1 VISFHGHKT
10 SCQEKNKMIN
20 KNLDMWLFC
29 GWLCDSF
36 MSSSAWWCFPL
47 VTTCTVHT
55 IKSCW
60 SISTIKKA
68 QSYIGLKKISWILS
82 LKECDKQERTLEVVL
97 IFANNFGVECFHFQT
112 IIIVTDTWQMTIFRR
127 QVGKESRK
135 TFLVRWQQTSNLHL
149 LD

>member
-1 VISFHGHKT
+1 MAAQRHVKRRIKWSTKILICDSFVGD
-10 SCQEKNKMIN
+10 CV
-20 KNLDMWLFC
+20 
-29 GWLCDSF
+29 CDSF

-55 IKSCW
+55 RKSCW

-68 QSYIGLKKISWILS
+68 QSYIDWIEESGVTWISS
-82 LKECDKQERTLEVVL
+82 LKECGELERNHRSGAE
-97 IFANNFGVECFHFQT
+97 FANLGVERFRIQT

-135 TFLVRWQQTSNLHL
+135 TFLVRRQTSNLHL